1 MIEYMN
7 SEDRCMIC
15 SKEPD
20 MKPELNILG
29 EKVIYPLIKH
39 HVSYYPEVIAF
50 VHYDCHKKI
59 HNTPLNTFIQYEQG
73 DSRKYYKEKSK

>member
-7 SEDRCMIC
+7 SEDRCIIC
-15 SKEPD
+15 FKEPD
-20 MKPELNILG
+20 VKPEPDILG
-29 EKVIYPLIKH
+29 KKVIYPLIKH

-59 HNTPLNTFIQYEQG
+59 HDTPLNTFIQYEQG